1 MKEKNIA
8 FITCVNDV
16 AEYEEALRYIEQ
28 LNVPEGYSIDTIAV
42 QEADSMAAGYQAGM
56 QACDSKYKIYMHQDV
71 FIRNQDFL
79 KYIIKIFQEDKKI
92 GLIGMVGRK
101 KLPERLLVAAD
112 WDVGNIIFNG
122 GSIEKEPTKSEKF
135 TEVEVV
141 DGLLLAT
148 QYDVDWRM
156 DLFDG
161 WDFYDISQ
169 CQEFRRRGC
178 KVVVPYQGEA
188 WCDHDNTYSRLEK
201 YFFYQQKFCEEYQDI
216 KNFQNLLPV
225 DNYAEL
231 EKTVQKMKQNME
243 WMVNNGEKAEL
254 WNTFVKM
261 SGKIQLGLQEI
272 FLLAQI
278 DHIEEKNI
286 GAGIFWEKGLS
297 WVQLRTKI
305 RKLKFKI
312 KRIENGLEEDTE
324 LEQLYK
330 DNSVYALI
338 FIMLAYTSDCQKCIK
353 KMREWHLNRNM
364 QEQWLIWE
372 QIAQIK
378 GLI

>member
-1 MKEKNIA
+1 MNEISIA

-16 AEYEEALRYIEQ
+16 AEYKEALRYIEQ

-42 QEADSMAAGYQAGM
+42 QEADSMAGGYQAAM
-56 QACDSKYKIYMHQDV
+56 QACNSKYKIYMHQDV

-79 KYIIKIFQEDKKI
+79 KHIIKIFQEDEKI

-101 KLPERLLVAAD
+101 KLPEKLMVAAD
-112 WDVGNIIFNG
+112 WDIGNIIFNG

-135 TEVEVV
+135 TEVEAV

-169 CQEFRRRGC
+169 CQEFRRRGY

-216 KNFQNLLPV
+216 KKFQNLLPV

-231 EKTVQKMKQNME
+231 EKTVQKMKRNME
-243 WMVNNGEKAEL
+243 WLVDNGEKVEL

-261 SGKIQLGLQEI
+261 NGKIHLSLLEI
-272 FLLAQI
+272 FLLVQI

-286 GAGIFWEKGLS
+286 GTGVFWEEGWS
-297 WVQLRTKI
+297 WVKLRAKI
-305 RKLKFKI
+305 RNLKFRL
-312 KRIENGLEEDTE
+312 KRIENGLTEDTA

-330 DNSVYALI
+330 GNSVYALI
-338 FIMLAYTSDCQKCIK
+338 FIMLTYTSDCEKCIK
-353 KMREWHLNRNM
+353 KMKEWHLNRNM

-378 GLI
+378 GLM